1 MNRPHV
7 SQAELVGR
15 LGQKPE
21 LEETAEGVKY
31 AKLNIA
37 TSERYTDRGG
47 AIVEKTEWTRAVAWG
62 ALAEQIA
69 ERFDKGDSV
78 TLAGSM
84 RINSYEKD
92 GAKNR
97 IIELHVDS
105 AEPNPDKTVSRNDAR
120 LVGVVRSAETKHLDS
135 GTAMTVA
142 QRRHHHHPERQG
154 PRGLAQ
160 RHLWGKTA
168 EAGAKSVSATP
179 SRSTAPSEHRTV
191 PGPEGVERRL
201 SAVDGRQFQVLER
214 DRDRGQERVAR
225 EKTPER
231 AAPEPASSARHAQP
245 PARQGRRT
253 RHVAQLDAP
262 GAPRPAFPQTE
273 NSWSLFRPRPD
284 NSG

>member
-21 LEETAEGVKY
+21 LEETGEGVKY

-62 ALAEQIA
+62 PLAEQIA
-69 ERFDKGDSV
+69 GRFDKGDSV

-105 AEPNPDKTVSRNDAR
+105 AEPNPDKTISRNDAR

-135 GTAMTVA
+135 GTPMTVLSIGTTTS
-142 QRRHHHHPERQG
+142 QNGKDREDWHSVT
-154 PRGLAQ
+154 
-160 RHLWGKTA
+160 LWGKTA
-168 EAGAKSVSATP
+168 EAGAKEIAVGDTISVNGSV
-179 SRSTAPSEHRTV
+179 RHRAV

-214 DRDRGQERVAR
+214 NRDRGQEAPGR
-225 EKTPER
+225 EKTLDRP
-231 AAPEPASSARHAQP
+231 APEPPA
-245 PARQGRRT
+245 PARTRSRGRGKGVER
-253 RHVAQLDAP
+253 
-262 GAPRPAFPQTE
+262 GM
-273 NSWSLFRPRPD
+273 
-284 NSG
+284 